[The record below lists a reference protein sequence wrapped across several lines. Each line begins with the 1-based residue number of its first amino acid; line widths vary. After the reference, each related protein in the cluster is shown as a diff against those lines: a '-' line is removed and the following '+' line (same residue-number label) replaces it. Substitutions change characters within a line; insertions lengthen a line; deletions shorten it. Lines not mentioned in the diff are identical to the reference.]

1 MIKSTRLLNDY
12 FYLFRIQ
19 VFYNFST
26 VNYMVS
32 FFKGLIIIDTNE
44 TDSL

>member
-26 VNYMVS
+26 VNLYG
-32 FFKGLIIIDTNE
+32 KL
-44 TDSL
+44 L